1 MRKIESAAEPFHFY
15 ARMLLP
21 ELTGVKAADLKE
33 MLSILKQVEPAS
45 IYHHTHRFI
54 QQHQYLVMEPPN
66 DFAYWIIEVLGEY
79 KLGEKLNS
87 ISTIDFTTIQSLRE
101 KIVSVMEIHIKEN
114 PRSLDRSASPGEEFH
129 FVKSVSF
136 IFPTGQKARNLDE
149 FARVLRKITI
159 SSIYFHMFEA
169 RLRLEKGN
177 NDFSFWI
184 ETALKDKDTAERISG
199 LDPYTYTL
207 EDLRS
212 RIIRV
217 IEKREGSRG

>member
-1 MRKIESAAEPFHFY
+1 MAKKINTIEPFHFY
-15 ARMLLP
+15 TRMILP

-33 MLSILKQVEPAS
+33 MLSVLKQIEPAA

-54 QQHQYLVMEPPN
+54 QQHQYLVTEPPN
-66 DFAYWIIEVLGEY
+66 DFAYWITEALGEY

-87 ISTIDFTTIQSLRE
+87 ISTIDFSTIQSLRE
-101 KIVSVMEIHIKEN
+101 EIVKVMETYIKEN
-114 PRSLDRSASPGEEFH
+114 PHSLSRHASPGEEFH

-136 IFPTGQKARNLDE
+136 IFPTKHRARDLHE
-149 FARVLRKITI
+149 FAEVLKKITI
-159 SSIYFHMFEA
+159 NSIYFHMFEA

-184 ETALKDKDTAERISG
+184 DTALKDKATAGRISG

-207 EDLRS
+207 EDLRKI
-212 RIIRV
+212 IIRM
-217 IEKREGSRG
+217 IEEGKVPKK